1 MSLLRETSTRGLTD
15 RPSVLTPNW
24 SFHCL
29 REPFERLGDTFLT
42 VSPTQIV
49 MYTND
54 ADAIRQIS
62 ARREHFLKPT
72 EKYTILEMFGRS
84 VLTSEGA
91 TWRMHRKATAASF
104 NETNA
109 AYTFAE
115 AISQTEGMVEQ
126 WLGPDGEGSS
136 RTIATIERDTMML
149 ALHVIGYVGFGL
161 KLLWPGQTLPQ
172 DTNPKQVKYGKLE
185 PPEGYTM
192 NFVDS
197 LATVLDKILALLLIP
212 KWLLRRLPSKS
223 MRQALEAN
231 DNFVKYIDNFLQ
243 EKIEEVKNGS
253 QGDGMDIM
261 GQLVR
266 SKYGHVDEKHG
277 GRTNQF
283 QLSDSDITGNAFVI
297 IVAGHETTA
306 NTLHF
311 TLLELANNPA
321 AQRALQADVDRL
333 FGESD
338 PATWDYEKSINAMM
352 ASQLAACMNETLRLM
367 PAAVEIPK
375 KVTPGQDQVV
385 TIDGNDHVL
394 PESMAIVL
402 NTVAVHR
409 NPRHWPEKPS
419 TVPGQAGDLDDFVP
433 ERWFRASVAKAVQE
447 LELEVEGADTDDY
460 GGFKGPDTSASLFR
474 PVRGSFIP
482 FSDGARS
489 CLGRRIAQVEMLA
502 GLAVVFQKYSLE
514 LAVDEWATDEEVAR
528 MGREERRDLY
538 KKAQAKSRATLRRA
552 TSMLTLKL
560 HGGLYVPVRLV
571 RRGEERFVGLVD
583 SDS

>member
-1 MSLLRETSTRGLTD
+1 
-15 RPSVLTPNW
+15 
-24 SFHCL
+24 
-29 REPFERLGDTFLT
+29 
-42 VSPTQIV
+42 

-54 ADAIRQIS
+54 ADAIRQIG

-72 EKYTILEMFGRS
+72 ENYTILEMFGRN
-84 VLTSEGA
+84 VLTSEGT

-104 NETNA
+104 NEKNA

-115 AISQTEGMVEQ
+115 SISQTKGMIEH
-126 WLGPDGEGSS
+126 WLGPNGESS
-136 RTIATIERDTMML
+136 SKTISTIERDTMTL
-149 ALHVIGYVGFGL
+149 ALNIIGYVGFGL

-172 DTNPKQVKYGKLE
+172 GISPKLVKYGKSE

-192 NFVDS
+192 SFADS

-212 KWLLRRLPSKS
+212 KWLLKILPFRS

-231 DNFVKYIDNFLQ
+231 DNYVKFIEEFLQ

-253 QGDGMDIM
+253 QGDGMNIM

-266 SKYGHVDEKHG
+266 SKYGRTDDKQGE
-277 GRTNQF
+277 RTNQF
-283 QLSDSDITGNAFVI
+283 QLSDSDITGNAFII

-306 NTLHF
+306 NAMHF

-333 FGESD
+333 FGESE
-338 PATWDYEKSINAMM
+338 PASWNYEQSINAMM

-367 PAAVEIPK
+367 PSVAEIPK
-375 KVTPGQDQVV
+375 KVTPGQDQIL
-385 TIDGNDHVL
+385 TIDGEKHVL
-394 PESMAIVL
+394 PESMAIIL

-409 NPRHWPEKPS
+409 NPRYWPEKPS
-419 TVPGQAGDLDDFVP
+419 TVTGQASDLNDFVP
-433 ERWFRASVAKAVQE
+433 KRWFRPSIAKAE
-447 LELEVEGADTDDY
+447 KELEVEGADTEDY

-502 GLAVVFQKYSLE
+502 ALAVVFQKYSIE
-514 LAVDEWATDEEVAR
+514 LAVDEWATDKEVAK
-528 MGREERRDLY
+528 MSLEERRDLY
-538 KKAQAKSRATLRRA
+538 RKAQDKSRATLRHA
-552 TSMLTLKL
+552 SSMLTLKL
-560 HGGLYVPVRLV
+560 HGGLYVPIRLV
-571 RRGEERFVGLVD
+571 RRGEERFIGHVD
-583 SDS
+583 A